1 LSDIAVNVKVTP
13 SSLFDSTTRLEY
25 GVHGEGLHVITTGT
39 TAQLGQGSTTV
50 SYSRYRRS
58 AAAKPESSLTWG
70 TNVDL
75 LQGRARGSYSFT
87 WDIGR
92 SAVLNQIVGLSYLA
106 QCCGI
111 QAEFQKFKYQQSSP
125 IPFDRRFNVSFVLA
139 GLGTFSNF
147 FGAFG
152 GLTGGGY

>member
-1 LSDIAVNVKVTP
+1 MNIRVTP
-13 SSLFDSTTRLEY
+13 SELFDSTTRLEY
-25 GVHGEGLHVITTGT
+25 SVHGEGLHVLTTGT
-39 TAQLGQGSTTV
+39 TARLGEGSTTV

-58 AAAKPESSLTWG
+58 ANSKPESSLTWG
-70 TNVDL
+70 TNMDL
-75 LQGRARGSYSFT
+75 LQGRARGSYSLT

-92 SAVLNQIVGLSYLA
+92 ATILNQAIGLSYLA

-111 QAEFQKFKYQQSSP
+111 QAEFQEITYPRSSSNFP
-125 IPFDRRFNVSFVLA
+125 IPSDRRFNVSFILA

-152 GLTGGGY
+152 GLGGGGF

>member
-1 LSDIAVNVKVTP
+1 
-13 SSLFDSTTRLEY
+13 
-25 GVHGEGLHVITTGT
+25 
-39 TAQLGQGSTTV
+39 
-50 SYSRYRRS
+50 
-58 AAAKPESSLTWG
+58 LTWA

-75 LQGRARGSYSFT
+75 LEGRSEGSYSLT

-92 SAVLNQIVGLSYLA
+92 SVVLTQSLGLSYLA

-111 QAEFQKFKYQQSSP
+111 QAEFQKFNYPQASSSFP
-125 IPFDRRFNVSFVLA
+125 ISSDRRFNVSLVLA

-152 GLTGGGY
+152 GLGGGN